1 MRSLGDGGMDL
12 PFEGQ
17 DRTDLT
23 DDFLMSGGVV
33 VLATTVPVEGREEP
47 ALIFRFA
54 SPEGQFYAPILL
66 VVTDEQMSTLIPL
79 VTKAVKAAITEA
91 HRKAS

>member
-1 MRSLGDGGMDL
+1 MRSLGDGGLDL

-23 DDFLMSGGVV
+23 DGFVMSGGVV
-33 VLATTVPVEGREEP
+33 VMAGVLPVDGRQEP

-54 SPEGQFYAPILL
+54 RPDGEFLPPILL
-66 VVTDEQMSTLIPL
+66 VVTDEQMAGLIPL

-91 HRKAS
+91 RKTA